1 SMERSN
7 RNMSEPL
14 NDLQFQILDSLYFVE
29 SFRHVVEEADV
40 PVPFVV
46 DELRNLIDQGL
57 VQVMQFDEDSGD
69 YLRTIIFDTD
79 HLDEYH
85 FLATKDGL
93 LKHNGH

>member
-1 SMERSN
+1 
-7 RNMSEPL
+7 MSEPL

-29 SFRHVVEEADV
+29 SFPHIVEEAGV

-46 DELRNLIDQGL
+46 DELRNLIDLGL
-57 VQVMQFDEDSGD
+57 VQVMQFDDASGD

-79 HLDEYH
+79 HMEDYH